1 MEVQYSRS
9 KLALSR
15 IIVHKE
21 TEFPSQTNFTEKM
34 LSHVFIRTSVTTAVN
49 SRLDTQGIKS

>member
-1 MEVQYSRS
+1 MEVQYS

-15 IIVHKE
+15 IIVQNE
-21 TEFPSQTNFTEKM
+21 TEFRSQTNFTGMM
-34 LSHVFIRTSVTTAVN
+34 LSHVFTRTSLTTAVN